1 LDIIGENRI
10 ESHPSPQG
18 EGKGVRL
25 YPISERA
32 VTLEFGDTI
41 NLDTHKNIMQYQSCL
56 HAANMPG
63 FIECV
68 PAYTSLTVYFDLLKV
83 HQSKLMGES
92 ALQKVSSFLR
102 SIVVDTNSNDHLKK
116 RINVPV
122 CYDKEFGLDLVEL
135 SQTKNISI
143 DDLIHLHVNKDY
155 TVYMIG
161 FTPGFPYMGEIDE
174 RLVCSRK
181 ANPRKIVPAGSV
193 AIAGKQT
200 GIYPFDTPGGW
211 QIIGRT
217 PTQLFSSEKNPPA
230 QLQAGMLVKFVPI
243 TRQEFDTLNKA

>member
-1 LDIIGENRI
+1 MVDFKI
-10 ESHPSPQG
+10 
-18 EGKGVRL
+18 
-25 YPISERA
+25 YPISESA
-32 VTLEFGDTI
+32 VSLEFSDRI
-41 NLDTHKNIMQYQSCL
+41 NLDTHKKIMQYQSCL
-56 HAANMPG
+56 QAANMPG

-92 ALQKVSSFLR
+92 ALQKVSNFLR
-102 SIVVDTNSNDHLKK
+102 SIVGDKNLKGLFK
-116 RINVPV
+116 KVVNVPV

-143 DDLIHLHVNKDY
+143 DEVIHLHVNKEY

-174 RLVCSRK
+174 RLVCLRK
-181 ANPRKIVPAGSV
+181 ANPRKKVPAGSV
-193 AIAGKQT
+193 AIAGRQT

-230 QLQAGMLVKFVPI
+230 QLQAGMVVKFVPI
-243 TRQEFDTLNKA
+243 NRQEFNKQDKG